1 MPGPSAD
8 VHRAQPPV
16 GALRLL
22 CRNIP
27 TDHLEPISGQE
38 SETEQIPASPDLCTA
53 RHSILAR
60 VPVPKRLV
68 LPQVSLRAEAKLRR
82 PSQRKR

>member
-1 MPGPSAD
+1 MFGPSAD

-22 CRNIP
+22 CWNIP

-38 SETEQIPASPDLCTA
+38 GEAKQIPASPDLCTA

-82 PSQRKR
+82 SSQRER

>member
-1 MPGPSAD
+1 MPGSSVD
-8 VHRAQPPV
+8 VHHAQPPA

-38 SETEQIPASPDLCTA
+38 GEAEQIPASPGLCTA
-53 RHSILAR
+53 RDSILAR

-82 PSQRKR
+82 SSQ